1 MILIDINQNAKHP
14 NHLKVLNRKKGII
27 AKTAFLKVGDYQIGD
42 SVIVEAKEV
51 SDFIAS
57 IKDNRLWEQADNL
70 TQVEH
75 PILAIIGKNIW
86 KPFYFSKSRNVHNV
100 FYGALASIAIKFRIP
115 VVFFNDEDDFLNFL
129 AVIDRKLSKGAK
141 SIRPAPI
148 FRKPKTLRERQE
160 NCLTAIEGIG
170 IETASKLLDC
180 FGSIKNIANSNE
192 AELQM
197 VEGIGKKTAKN
208 ILKVLANKIEEED
221 DGN

>member
-14 NHLKVLNRKKGII
+14 NHLKTLNRKKGIV

-42 SVIVEAKEV
+42 SIVIEAKEI

-57 IKDNRLWEQADNL
+57 IRDNRLWEQASNL
-70 TQVEH
+70 TQAEH
-75 PILAIIGKNIW
+75 PVLAIIGKNPW

-100 FYGALASIAIKFRIP
+100 FYGALASIIIRFGIP
-115 VVFFNDEDDFLNFL
+115 VIFFNDEDDFLNFL
-129 AVIDRKLSKGAK
+129 ATIDRKLGKGKK
-141 SIRPAPI
+141 STRPIPL

-170 IETASKLLDC
+170 VDTASILLDC
-180 FGSIKNIANSNE
+180 FGSIKNIANSNID
-192 AELQM
+192 ELQM

-208 ILKVLANKIEEED
+208 ILKVLANEFID
-221 DGN
+221 DKN